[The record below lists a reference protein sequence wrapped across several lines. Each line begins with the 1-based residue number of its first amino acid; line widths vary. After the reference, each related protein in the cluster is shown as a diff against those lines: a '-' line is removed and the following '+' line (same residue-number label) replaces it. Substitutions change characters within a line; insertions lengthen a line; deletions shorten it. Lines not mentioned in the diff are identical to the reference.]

1 MNAILGIALA
11 ALCFGVFT
19 LLRARDR
26 GGCTGGDGGCAGCAG
41 DGRCERADEGTNAE
55 MHGAKS

>member
-1 MNAILGIALA
+1 MSAIIGIALA

-26 GGCTGGDGGCAGCAG
+26 GGCTGGCVGCTGKGHCATT
-41 DGRCERADEGTNAE
+41 DETT
-55 MHGAKS
+55 HGAKS